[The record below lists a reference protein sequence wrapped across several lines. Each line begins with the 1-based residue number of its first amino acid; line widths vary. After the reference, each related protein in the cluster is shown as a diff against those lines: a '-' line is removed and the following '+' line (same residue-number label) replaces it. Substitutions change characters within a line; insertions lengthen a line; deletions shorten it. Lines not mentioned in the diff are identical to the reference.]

1 MPNTSHTT
9 IDYAEYPA
17 IVVDFLRYLDVI
29 KNKSPLTVQ
38 EYATDLRTF
47 LRFLKMS
54 RNLAPPA
61 TPFDQIDITD
71 LEIAFFRTVSIS
83 DAYAFLSYCKNERHN
98 NAKTRSRKV
107 SSIRGFFKYLTVQK
121 KLLEENPMQELDT
134 PKQKKSL
141 PKYLTLD
148 QSITLL
154 NHIDGKNKERDF
166 CIITFFLNCGMR
178 LSELVGLNLSDIQDE
193 ETMRV
198 TGKGDKE
205 RILYLNQACRDA
217 LRAYLKVRPV
227 DGVRDK
233 NALFLSNRMQRIS
246 PKTVQHI
253 VYTFLEKAGLSGQG
267 LSVHKL
273 RHTAAT
279 LMYQHGKVD
288 VLVLK
293 EILGHENLGTT
304 EIYTHIMDD
313 QIKSAIDANPL
324 HTQKPSKTSQK

>member
-1 MPNTSHTT
+1 MPF
-9 IDYAEYPA
+9 IDYSDLPS
-17 IVVDFLRYLDVI
+17 VLTDFLRYLDVI

-47 LRFLKMS
+47 LRFLKQS
-54 RNLAPPA
+54 RGLVSAA
-61 TPFDQIDITD
+61 TDFDEINISDIDI
-71 LEIAFFRTVSIS
+71 AFLRAVSLS

-98 NAKTRSRKV
+98 NATTRSRKV
-107 SSIRGFFKYLTVQK
+107 SSIRGFFKYLTVQRK
-121 KLLEENPMQELDT
+121 ILDENPMQELDT
-134 PKQKKSL
+134 PKQKKAL

-148 QSITLL
+148 QSISLL
-154 NHIDGKNKERDF
+154 EHIDGKNKERDY
-166 CIITFFLNCGMR
+166 CMVTFFLNCGMR
-178 LSELVGLNLSDIQDE
+178 LSELVGLNLSDIHDNE
-193 ETMRV
+193 IIHV

-217 LRAYLKVRPV
+217 LAEYLKVRPV
-227 DGVRDK
+227 DGVKDK

-253 VYTFLEKAGLSGQG
+253 VYTFLEKAGLAGQG

-313 QIKSAIDANPL
+313 QMKSAAEANPL
-324 HTQKPSKTSQK
+324 HRQKAKKQAQK

>member
-1 MPNTSHTT
+1 MPNRS
-9 IDYAEYPA
+9 IDYTEYPS
-17 IVVDFLRYLDVI
+17 IVADFLRYLEVI

-38 EYATDLRTF
+38 EYAMDLRTF
-47 LRFLKMS
+47 FRFLKMS
-54 RNLAPPA
+54 RKLAPVSI
-61 TPFDQIDITD
+61 PFDQIDITD
-71 LEIAFFRTVSIS
+71 LDIAFVRTVSIS

-98 NAKTRSRKV
+98 SAKTRSRKV
-107 SSIRGFFKYLTVQK
+107 SSIRGFFKYLTLQK

-134 PKQKKSL
+134 PKQKKTL

-148 QSITLL
+148 QSIALL

-193 ETMRV
+193 ETIRV

-233 NALFLSNRMQRIS
+233 NALFLSNRLQRIS

-313 QIKSAIDANPL
+313 QIKAAIDANPL
-324 HTQKPSKTSQK
+324 HAQKPSQTPQK